1 MLASWILQAWT
12 TRKFRSIC
20 GFNNMKTKWLR
31 TVQSH
36 LFVWWYLRSP
46 DLTHA
51 TCRMPL
57 SLMNASR
64 LSVLQTSWWSLTGLI
79 DLGLIRKKRKSGG
92 QRAVNRRASI
102 SPHWRNNKYALYTKR
117 IPTYVMKNLKMR
129 LLRRAERKSCHSLR
143 RSFKC
148 RNRT

>member
-12 TRKFRSIC
+12 THKCRLGC
-20 GFNNMKTKWLR
+20 GYKDMNMKCRELI
-31 TVQSH
+31 QSH
-36 LFVWWYLRSP
+36 LFVWWCKLIC
-46 DLTHA
+46 DQTHA